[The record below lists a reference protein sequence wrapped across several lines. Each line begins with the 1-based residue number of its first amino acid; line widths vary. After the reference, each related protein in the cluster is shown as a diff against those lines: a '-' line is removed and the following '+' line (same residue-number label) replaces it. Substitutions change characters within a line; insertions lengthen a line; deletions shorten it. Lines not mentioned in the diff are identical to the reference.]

1 MDVVTARRGVRG
13 VTICGMTDLPR
24 LWMRHEVRSTERR
37 APIVPADAALL
48 VGRGIAV
55 TVEESP
61 QRAFPIADYLAAG
74 CAIVPAGSWVDAPRD
89 VYVVGLKELPDSPAA
104 LVHRHV
110 YFGHAFKGQ
119 EGAAELLARFAAGGG
134 ELLDIEYLV
143 DDDGRRL
150 AAFGHWAGYVGA
162 ALAILHFRG
171 RLTTPLR
178 PSTRAELDATLH
190 ESTEA
195 GAAGSAGN
203 DSAGDRSPD
212 DGSGAPVRAIVIG
225 ALGRSGRGARDAFAA
240 AGVSPTCWDVEE
252 TRVLDRPA
260 LLGHDILVNTV
271 LTTRP
276 VPPFLTGAD
285 VADPARRLSVISD
298 VTADV
303 TSDNNLLPIY
313 TENTTWDHPATRLAD
328 TPPLDIIAIDN
339 LPSLLP
345 VEASIAFSAE
355 LTPALARLGTAD
367 RAWARLRRL

>member
-1 MDVVTARRGVRG
+1 MRGA
-13 VTICGMTDLPR
+13 TICGMTELPR
-24 LWMRHEVRSTERR
+24 LWMRHEIRSTERR
-37 APIVPADAALL
+37 APVVPADAALL
-48 VGRGIAV
+48 VGSGVGV

-61 QRAFPIADYLAAG
+61 QRAFPIADYAAAG
-74 CAIVPAGSWVDAPRD
+74 CVIAPTGSWVDAPPD
-89 VYVVGLKELPDSPAA
+89 HYVVGLKELPDTPDA

-110 YFGHAFKGQ
+110 YFGHAYKGQ

-150 AAFGHWAGYVGA
+150 AAFGYWAGYVGA
-162 ALAILHFRG
+162 ALAILHLRG

-178 PSTRAELDATLH
+178 PTTRDELDAALR
-190 ESTEA
+190 ESTASDPA
-195 GAAGSAGN
+195 G
-203 DSAGDRSPD
+203 
-212 DGSGAPVRAIVIG
+212 RAVVIG
-225 ALGRSGRGARDAFAA
+225 ALGRSGRGARDAIAV
-240 AGVSPTCWDVEE
+240 AGLSPTCWDVAE

-276 VPPFLTGAD
+276 VPPFLTDAD
-285 VADPARRLSVISD
+285 VADPTRRLSVISD

-313 TENTTWDHPATRLAD
+313 AENTSWERPAARLSD
-328 TPPLDIIAIDN
+328 KPPLEIIAIDN

-355 LTPALARLGTAD
+355 LAPALARLGTGDPAWE
-367 RAWARLRRL
+367 RAVGAFRTR